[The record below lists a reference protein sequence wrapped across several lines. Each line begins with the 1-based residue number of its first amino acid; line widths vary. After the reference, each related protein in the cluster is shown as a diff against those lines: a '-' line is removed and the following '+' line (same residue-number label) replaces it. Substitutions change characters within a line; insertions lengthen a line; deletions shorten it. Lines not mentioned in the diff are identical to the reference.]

1 MSPVQRTKIIPETTS
16 TDVGV
21 VELAEKS
28 YKEAEEELVKFVEEQ
43 IRKMKEN
50 LLFGGMS
57 EPSFYA
63 LNQSLMNYESV
74 MLALITMH
82 QEVRIQKDIA
92 SERYD
97 NFYAEKYCDIKSSQ
111 VSLGKN
117 AQFTAAR
124 EIEMSVRKLY
134 MNELAAYK
142 ADFIKAE
149 NRYNFVNYL
158 IDGWR
163 NYAFI
168 LNTLSKNAQA
178 EAAASGQSGRTPKEF
193 EDD

>member
-97 NFYAEKYCDIKSSQ
+97 NCYAEKYCDIKSSQ